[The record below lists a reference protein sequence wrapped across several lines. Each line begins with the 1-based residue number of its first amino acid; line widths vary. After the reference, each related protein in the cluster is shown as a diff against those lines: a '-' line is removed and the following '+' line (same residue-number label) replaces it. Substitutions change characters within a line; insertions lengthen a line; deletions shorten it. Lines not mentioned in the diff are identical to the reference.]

1 MHSWIPLS
9 YNGGRLYSFKS
20 LSSVSNPM
28 LCRTLTFRVDYVA
41 MPERVVFTR
50 CEPSVEAN
58 KGIESLL
65 RKLFYGPNPPLHA
78 THIYVDYLD
87 DSRVHVP
94 SFWIP
99 SQITRLTILYHFRS
113 WTVDWL
119 DKQDFHPCQCSR
131 STINRE
137 VEHLTI
143 MGATPE
149 LTRGIVT
156 PLSEWKCLSF
166 LTIDSDAPDI
176 KTQTSRISVLRR
188 SEDFGYEAV
197 KPDFLLRVM
206 FGDQGSQGILYHR
219 SYFGALS
226 YISVI
231 GY

>member
-1 MHSWIPLS
+1 
-9 YNGGRLYSFKS
+9 
-20 LSSVSNPM
+20 M

-41 MPERVVFTR
+41 MPQRVVFTR

-65 RKLFYGPNPPLHA
+65 RKLFYGPNPPRFA
-78 THIYVDYLD
+78 THVYVDYLD

-99 SQITRLTILYHFRS
+99 PQITRLTILYHFRS

-119 DKQDFHPCQCSR
+119 DGQDFHPCQCSR
-131 STINRE
+131 STINRQ

-143 MGATPE
+143 MRATPE
-149 LTRGIVT
+149 LTRGTIT
-156 PLSEWKCLSF
+156 PLSEWECHSF

-176 KTQTSRISVLRR
+176 GIPSTSRISVLRR
-188 SEDFGYEAV
+188 NEDFGIEV
-197 KPDFLLRVM
+197 VEPDFLLRAM
-206 FGDQGSQGILYHR
+206 FGDQYSQGILYDR
-219 SYFGALS
+219 SYFGMLAF
-226 YISVI
+226 